1 LKEGLPWKKVYL
13 ECNVWEIVFC
23 WKCLLSCLVHND
35 QKLLK
40 ECSTQRT
47 DLSIG
52 LFTFFLYF
60 STLNKWISLLS
71 VSLPID
77 LYFNFLL
84 FPSLLWNNLFYLS
97 IYIYKYFTFLC
108 LLYSLRM
115 NEHIYAPISL
125 CFSTFF
131 SFTIYNEK
139 YLSLSNRM
147 SIVFLSFHSL

>member
-1 LKEGLPWKKVYL
+1 M
-13 ECNVWEIVFC
+13 WEIVFC
-23 WKCLLSCLVHND
+23 WKYLLSCLVHND

-60 STLNKWISLLS
+60 FTLNKWISLLS

-97 IYIYKYFTFLC
+97 IYIYKFFIFLC
-108 LLYSLRM
+108 LLYSLKM
-115 NEHIYAPISL
+115 NEHIYAKTVARDVCSSHVTSL
-125 CFSTFF
+125 DLCYLKLQSLP
-131 SFTIYNEK
+131 SPFTRQE
-139 YLSLSNRM
+139 SP
-147 SIVFLSFHSL
+147 